1 MPKGMGYTPKNGGQ
15 KGVPSGAGNI
25 KIMPDNE
32 GTPAHHVGGKPGVKN
47 NKHGRN
53 VSIGKK

>member
-1 MPKGMGYTPKNGGQ
+1 MGYTPKNGGQ